1 VLRCLPVSVPRLTL
15 AGSLP
20 PCVVNSLRREQVAQ
34 RAAISVD
41 LLQSLE
47 QGRMANP
54 SARTILGLA
63 RALGV
68 PYTELMDCLALD
80 LQEERRRQL
89 ATEKEKELDLL
100 IAGAAA
106 GEAADS
112 GS

>member
-1 VLRCLPVSVPRLTL
+1 MPTRQRAQTHFGRKLAALRGQLH
-15 AGSLP
+15 
-20 PCVVNSLRREQVAQ
+20 LRREQVAQ